1 MKRRPSKR
9 VDDLINLLLTTEEED
24 YWRRKRNV
32 EYCESLVNQPT
43 DQINRHEK
51 EINIPDAHINKIDVE
66 IYEVVS

>member
-32 EYCESLVNQPT
+32 EYCESLVN
-43 DQINRHEK
+43 
-51 EINIPDAHINKIDVE
+51 
-66 IYEVVS
+66 